1 MKRKNNL
8 IWNAII
14 PAAGKSSRFKSVN
27 SKVLFKIKKKTLLE
41 ITINKILP
49 YVSKITIIVN
59 KDNKDDIIKII
70 TKYKKFYI
78 DIKIQKKINGMATA
92 IQTAFPLI
100 KSENMAIIWADQIGI
115 SKKIIKKT
123 MESHLL
129 NNDLITF
136 PIVYKKYPYT
146 FVKFDKNKILK
157 NISQSREA
165 FIYRK
170 FGYSD
175 CGFFCC
181 VSNKLKAELNNL
193 IKQKKII
200 TKKTKEYDF
209 LMALNLLSKKYK
221 IRIIE
226 SNNKK
231 DSIGIN
237 TRGDLNNL

>member
-1 MKRKNNL
+1 MIKNNKS

-14 PAAGKSSRFKSVN
+14 PAAGKSLRFKSAN

-59 KDNKDDIIKII
+59 KDNKDDIKKIVN
-70 TKYKKFYI
+70 KYKKLNIY
-78 DIKIQKKINGMATA
+78 IKIQKKINGMATA

-100 KSENMAIIWADQIGI
+100 KSKNIVIIWADQIGI

-123 MESHLL
+123 MKSHLL

-136 PIVYKKYPYT
+136 PIVYRKHPYT
-146 FVKFDKNKILK
+146 VVKFNKNKILN
-157 NISQSREA
+157 NISQSRET
-165 FIYRK
+165 FIYKK

-181 VSNKLKAELNNL
+181 VADKLKSELNNL
-193 IKQKKII
+193 IKFKKII

-209 LMALNLLSKKYK
+209 LMALNLLSKKYR
-221 IRIIE
+221 IRIIK
-226 SNNKK
+226 SNNQK
-231 DSIGIN
+231 DSVGIN
-237 TRGDLNNL
+237 TLDDINNL